1 MLRILLALL
10 SLSAATVQAAAPSE
24 AAIASAHPRATE
36 AGQTILDQGGNA
48 FDAAVAVAA
57 ALGVVEPYSSGL
69 GGGGFWMLHRAED
82 GHEVMLDARETA
94 PGEATA
100 DMYQN
105 DEGEVQREWATEGPS
120 AAGIPGQPAAF
131 VHLAREYGEL
141 PLSESL
147 APAIELAEDGFK
159 VGESYRNMA
168 NWRQDVLNDF
178 AEARS
183 IFLHNGRVPGDGWRL
198 QQPDLAATLRKLAE
212 EGRSGFYQGEV
223 ARQLVEGVQLNGG
236 RWREADL
243 AQYEVIEREPIT
255 GTYRDARIISAAP
268 PSSGGIVLLEMLH
281 ILETF
286 NDGDIDESLFPHL
299 AVESMRRAY
308 RDRAE
313 YLGDPDFVDMP
324 VDKLLSRDYAD
335 KLASSI
341 EADQATPSEELD
353 PAVPQAPGGKDTT
366 HLSVLD
372 HEGNR
377 VSATLS
383 INLPFGSGFVPGDT
397 GVVLNNEMD
406 DFSAKPGEPNA
417 YGLIGSQAN
426 SIAPGKRPLS
436 SMTPTMVEFNN
447 KVALLGT
454 PGGSRIITMVMLGV
468 LEALEGNPPKD
479 WVARTRFHHQYLP
492 DKVEAEPSF
501 IGSEAGKSLLV
512 RDHEM
517 ESAGRRYGDM
527 QAILWDR
534 DTGDVQAASDP
545 RGQGLALPS
554 GDKAEPA
561 EQ

>member
-1 MLRILLALL
+1 MKRILFVLIL
-10 SLSAATVQAAAPSE
+10 LSAASARAAAPSE
-24 AAIASAHPRATE
+24 AAIASAHPLATE
-36 AGQTILDQGGNA
+36 AGETVLEKGGNA

-94 PGEATA
+94 PGRATA

-105 DEGEVQREWATEGPS
+105 DEGEVQRKWATEGPS

-131 VHLAREYGEL
+131 VHLAGEYGEL
-141 PLSESL
+141 PLAESL
-147 APAIELAEDGFK
+147 APAIELADEGFK
-159 VGESYRNMA
+159 VGESYRDMA
-168 NWRQDVLNDF
+168 NWRKDVLNDF

-183 IFLHNGRVPGDGWRL
+183 IFLHKGRVPGDGWRL
-198 QQPDLAATLRKLAE
+198 RQPDLADTLEKLAD

-223 ARQLVEGVQLNGG
+223 AQKLVEGVQLNGG
-236 RWREADL
+236 LWSREDL
-243 AQYEVIEREPIT
+243 ENYEVIEREPVT
-255 GTYRDARIISAAP
+255 GTFRDARIISAAP

-286 NDGDIDESLFPHL
+286 NDGDIDASLFPHL
-299 AVESMRRAY
+299 AVEAMRRAY

-324 VDKLLSRDYAD
+324 VDKLLSREYAE

-341 EADQATPSEELD
+341 DADQATPSEELD
-353 PAVPQAPGGKDTT
+353 SAVGQTSGGKDTS

-372 HEGNR
+372 SEGNR

-436 SMTPTMVEFNN
+436 SMTPTFVEFDN

-468 LEALEGNPPKD
+468 LEALEGKPPKE

-501 IGSEAGKSLLV
+501 IGSEAGKSLLL
-512 RDHEM
+512 RDHEL
-517 ESAGRRYGDM
+517 ESTGRRYGDM

-534 DTGDVQAASDP
+534 ESGDVKAASDP
-545 RGQGLALPS
+545 RGQGLAITS
-554 GDKAEPA
+554 SMNESRGE
-561 EQ
+561 